1 MLLKRKL
8 LTRKR
13 KTQRKRRMLQRQQK
27 RKSIER
33 KEQSTETERDGKRKS
48 RETERLQTDG
58 GLGLVQHPGPGLGF
72 GGQVQGLEAGPEGS
86 PGQGALLGDLDPQAW
101 IVWH

>member
-1 MLLKRKL
+1 
-8 LTRKR
+8 
-13 KTQRKRRMLQRQQK
+13 MLQKQQK

-33 KEQSTETERDGKRKS
+33 KEQSTKTERDRKRKS

-58 GLGLVQHPGPGLGF
+58 RLGLVQHPGPALGF
-72 GGQVQGLEAGPEGS
+72 AGQVQRLEAGPEGS
-86 PGQGALLGDLDPQAW
+86 PGQAALLGDLDPQAW